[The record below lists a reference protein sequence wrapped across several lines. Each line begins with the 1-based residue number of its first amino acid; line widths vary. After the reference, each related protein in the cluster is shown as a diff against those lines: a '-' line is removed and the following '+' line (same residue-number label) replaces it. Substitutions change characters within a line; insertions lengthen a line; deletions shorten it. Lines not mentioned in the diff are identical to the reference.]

1 MPYDPFQQFAF
12 SPFDAAAFSQMQ
24 PQQAAQH
31 LAGLGIP
38 SPVPGI
44 TTGPTVAD
52 FMPGAASNAAP
63 PMMPGAGAGMASG
76 AAPMPGLGQVLQ
88 AVQRPQAQAP
98 LMSGGVHGAQK
109 APDAKV
115 SAGTQSS
122 VAQLLMQ
129 LLQARQSPMTVP
141 TLGQL
146 IGR

>member
-1 MPYDPFQQFAF
+1 MQYDPFQQFAF

-38 SPVPGI
+38 SPMPGI
-44 TTGPTVAD
+44 TTGPNVAD
-52 FMPGAASNAAP
+52 FMPGAAPTAAP
-63 PMMPGAGAGMASG
+63 PMMPGAGAGMAPG
-76 AAPMPGLGQVLQ
+76 AAPGLGQVLQ

-115 SAGTQSS
+115 DAGTQSS

>member
-1 MPYDPFQQFAF
+1 MDYNPFQQFAF
-12 SPFDAAAFSQMQ
+12 SPFDAAALTQMQ
-24 PQQAAQH
+24 PQLAAGH

-38 SPVPGI
+38 SPVPGV
-44 TTGPTVAD
+44 TTGPSVAD
-52 FMPGAASNAAP
+52 FMQP
-63 PMMPGAGAGMASG
+63 G
-76 AAPMPGLGQVLQ
+76 AAPMAGSPAPMAPGMAPGAAPGLGQVLQ

-115 SAGTQSS
+115 DAGTQSS
-122 VAQLLMQ
+122 VAQMLMQ
-129 LLQARQSPMTVP
+129 LLQARQSPLTVP